1 MPLQIFPVPSF
12 PSFSYYSCCDQ
23 RASPV
28 RARWRQQT
36 YPAAVGEKKEEEERF
51 TLLDGDLR
59 GSVHFYL
66 AAGLWT
72 GVRVSKS
79 AQGLLMLLRFSV
91 ELMVFRS
98 LGCCVLLQPSKRHF
112 VRRSWHGATVK
123 SCVCVSPPLSLHV
136 VLGDAAFARRLSS
149 TSNLTRNF
157 TVCTELWNPP
167 VSFSVLFLSHFLCK
181 TLLILL
187 KISVLSL
194 KKTILATFN
203 HSRLGSAR
211 FLCVKVRFVLNRD

>member
-36 YPAAVGEKKEEEERF
+36 YPAAVGEKEEEERF

-66 AAGLWT
+66 PPGLWT

-112 VRRSWHGATVK
+112 ARRSWHGATVK
-123 SCVCVSPPLSLHV
+123 SCFPPPLSLSPCCFRRRSVCASSQFHFKPDEK
-136 VLGDAAFARRLSS
+136 LYSLHWALESARFFFCLV
-149 TSNLTRNF
+149 F
-157 TVCTELWNPP
+157 IP
-167 VSFSVLFLSHFLCK
+167 FLCI

-194 KKTILATFN
+194 KKTIFGAFQ
-203 HSRLGSAR
+203 SISFGFCSFFCA
-211 FLCVKVRFVLNRD
+211 